1 MLYLRVNS
9 MKFKFVFIG
18 DPGGGK
24 TAINTKFITQRFEQ
38 ASSTI
43 GAIFS
48 CRQIHIP
55 ERNAQAVIN
64 FWDTAGQE
72 RFRSIAPIYY
82 RGSSAIILVYDI
94 TNLQSFENLLTYWS
108 QQIKHE
114 NFMKV
119 FLIGNKTDLLNRQVT
134 TYEAQQFADQ
144 NNFDFCEISA
154 KYDNLEPLLKRM
166 VNLVWTQVEDTHL
179 SVDKLKFYGVVVDQI
194 PEKKNWAQ
202 CCYLM

>member
-1 MLYLRVNS
+1 
-9 MKFKFVFIG
+9 MKLKFVFIG

-24 TAINTKFITQRFEQ
+24 TAINTKFITQRFEEHT
-38 ASSTI
+38 SSTV

-48 CRQIHIP
+48 CRHIEMP
-55 ERNAQAVIN
+55 ERKSTAIIN

-94 TNLQSFENLLTYWS
+94 TNRSSFENLVTYWS

-119 FLIGNKTDLLNRQVT
+119 FLIGNKTDLINRQVT
-134 TYEAQQFADQ
+134 TLEAQKFADQ
-144 NNFDFCEISA
+144 NEFDFCEIST
-154 KYDNLEPLLKRM
+154 KYDNLEPLLRRM
-166 VNLVWTQVEDTHL
+166 IEIVWTQIDQTHL
-179 SVDKLKFYGVVVDQI
+179 SADKLKFYGIVVDPI
-194 PEKKNWAQ
+194 PDQKSWGP

>member
-1 MLYLRVNS
+1 
-9 MKFKFVFIG
+9 MKLKFVFIG

-24 TAINTKFITQRFEQ
+24 TAINTKFITQRFEEHT
-38 ASSTI
+38 SSTF

-48 CRQIHIP
+48 CRQIEIP
-55 ERNAQAVIN
+55 ERKSTAIIN

-94 TNLQSFENLLTYWS
+94 TNRSSFENLITYWS

-119 FLIGNKTDLLNRQVT
+119 FLIGNKTDLINRQVT
-134 TYEAQQFADQ
+134 TLEAQRFADQ
-144 NNFDFCEISA
+144 NEFDFCEISA
-154 KYDNLEPLLKRM
+154 KCDNLEPLLRRM
-166 VNLVWTQVEDTHL
+166 IEIVWKQIDQTHL
-179 SVDKLKFYGVVVDQI
+179 SADKLKFYGIVIDPIPDQ
-194 PEKKNWAQ
+194 KSWGQ